1 MENKTISSVNNPLI
15 KKLYKLRDNK
25 KQQLSDGIILVEG
38 KNNIE
43 EARKLELVEFLLTTD
58 EVENNKDIK
67 VTENVIKK
75 LSSLKN
81 PDSTIAVVRLPLYE
95 SKKYKKVIFLEG
107 IQDPGNLGTIIR
119 SAVAFNF
126 DAIYLSKSSSYLY
139 NQKVISSSQGS
150 IFMIPIF
157 QMDLLKAIE
166 LYDYNVIST
175 HLSEESE
182 LIDKVD
188 FPESFAIAFG
198 NEGSGISPELL
209 SLSKSNVSINIS
221 NIDSLNVAIAAS
233 IAMFEI
239 SKK

>member
-1 MENKTISSVNNPLI
+1 MENKTITSVNNPLI

-38 KNNIE
+38 KNNID
-43 EARKLELVEFLLTTD
+43 EARKLNLVEFLLTTNEID
-58 EVENNKDIK
+58 NNKDIR

-81 PDSTIAVVRLPLYE
+81 PDTTIAVVKLPVYE
-95 SKKYKKVIFLEG
+95 SKKYKRVIFLEG

-126 DAIYLSKSSSYLY
+126 DAIYLSKNSSYLY
-139 NQKVISSSQGS
+139 NQKVISSSQGA

-157 QMDLLKAIE
+157 QMDLLKAID

-182 LIDKVD
+182 FIDKTN

-198 NEGSGISPELL
+198 NEGTGISSELL
-209 SLSKSNVSINIS
+209 SRSKSNVSIKIS